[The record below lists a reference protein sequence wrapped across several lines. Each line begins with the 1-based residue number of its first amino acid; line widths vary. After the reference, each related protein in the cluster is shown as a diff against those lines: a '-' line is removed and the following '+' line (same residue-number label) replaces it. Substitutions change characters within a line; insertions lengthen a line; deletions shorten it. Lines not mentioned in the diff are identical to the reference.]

1 MKAVVQRVTQ
11 ASVEIDGR
19 IHSAIGRGM
28 VVLLGVEVGDTTAD
42 ADFLARK
49 IAELRI
55 FEDADGKMNLS
66 AGDAGGSA
74 LVVSQFTLC
83 ADCRKGRRPS
93 FISAAPPAVATELYE
108 HFTAKLAEAGI
119 PVKTGVFQAHML
131 VHIDND
137 GPVTFVLEDKKETSQ
152 EDGKARR

>member
-11 ASVEIDGR
+11 ASVEIGGR

-28 VVLLGVEVGDTTAD
+28 VVLLGVEQADTSAD
-42 ADFLARK
+42 ADFLAKK
-49 IAELRI
+49 IAELRM
-55 FEDADGKMNLS
+55 FEDADGKMNVS
-66 AGDAGGSA
+66 AADAGGSA

-93 FISAAPPAVATELYE
+93 FISAAPPNVATELYE
-108 HFTAKLAEAGI
+108 HFVAKLAEFDV
-119 PVKTGVFQAHML
+119 PVKTGIFQAKML

-137 GPVTFVLEDKKETSQ
+137 GPVTFVVDTSHLRK
-152 EDGKARR
+152 D